1 MRGCF
6 NAVIASMILKGD
18 TEELTE
24 GCYPIPPE
32 IGTGTLCVCDSSLC
46 NSATSLKIGAIPS
59 TFSLSSI
66 VRYFTSNKLYFGLL
80 VLTVMFERLPL
91 L

>member
-6 NAVIASMILKGD
+6 NSVIANLMINKNND
-18 TEELTE
+18 HLTE
-24 GCYPIPPE
+24 GCYPIPSE
-32 IGTGTLCVCDSSLC
+32 LGSGTLCVCDSNLC
-46 NSATSLKIGAIPS
+46 NSATSLKFGAIPS

-80 VLTVMFERLPL
+80 VLTMMFERIPF
-91 L
+91 